1 MPGHR
6 RWFGR
11 FVRREPTHEGI
22 DMSIRRRAT
31 PLLGLVLAMGMAG
44 CDGLLDVDNP
54 NSLVQ
59 EDLESPAAAGALANG
74 ALATMTRGWGYMMLL
89 HGAASDELQFT
100 GSRNAWIQLQ
110 EGDLRDAANEFT
122 VEAFPFINEGRWMA
136 DEAVRQLSAFDEAG
150 QLGNRS
156 LLARSHLYSGM
167 IYTQIADLWED
178 WVISDRRQEAPPVGP
193 NNMTQMYDTAI
204 QSLTRG
210 LEIAAS
216 EGNAA
221 LAQQIRAQRA
231 RSYHARAVRQLI
243 TPAGTTPSNPLVND
257 AQAVADAQAVLAQ
270 VEPGWRFRLEFSS
283 ATVTN
288 QWGGW
293 VNERLELRPSDAYVS
308 PTDDDK
314 RVAAVTLQDP
324 IDGVVDPFLEETILE
339 AAGARNFDPV
349 TVVSAREL
357 RLILAEA
364 ALATDDTEGF
374 ATHINA
380 IRGQDGLTP
389 WDGQVDALEL
399 LQHTRMANLY
409 KTGRRLNDHYRF
421 GTQSFLW
428 AAGVGAAARPGTLLP
443 IAQIE
448 RTANCH
454 ILGTC

>member
-1 MPGHR
+1 
-6 RWFGR
+6 
-11 FVRREPTHEGI
+11 
-22 DMSIRRRAT
+22 MSIRRRAT

-364 ALATDDTEGF
+364 ALATGDTEGF

-428 AAGVGAAARPGTLLP
+428 TAGVGAAARPGTLLP

>member
-1 MPGHR
+1 MLGQTKGL
-6 RWFGR
+6 GR
-11 FVRREPTHEGI
+11 SVKREPREGRI
-22 DMSIRRRAT
+22 NMSIRRRAT
-31 PLLGLVLAMGMAG
+31 TLLGLALAVGIAG
-44 CDGLLDVDNP
+44 CDGLLDVENP

-59 EDLESPAAAGALANG
+59 DDLESPAAAGALANG
-74 ALATMTRGWGYMMLL
+74 ALATMTRGWGYMVLL
-89 HGAASDELQFT
+89 HGSASDELQFT

-110 EGDLRDAANEFT
+110 EGGLRDASNEFT

-136 DEAVRQLSAFDEAG
+136 DEAVRQLTAFDQAG

-167 IYTQIADLWED
+167 VYTQIADLWED

-193 NNMTQMYDTAI
+193 NNMTQMYDAAI
-204 QSLTRG
+204 QSLSRG
-210 LEIAAS
+210 LEIATS

-231 RSYHARAVRQLI
+231 RTYHARAVRQLI
-243 TPAGTTPSNPLVND
+243 TPAGSTPSNPLVND

-270 VEPGWRFRLEFSS
+270 VDPSWRFRLEFSS

-288 QWGGW
+288 QWGAW

-308 PTDDDK
+308 PTADDK
-314 RVAAVTLQDP
+314 RVASVTLADP

-339 AAGARNFDPV
+339 AAGARQFGPV

-364 ALATDDTEGF
+364 ALATGDTGGF

-380 IRGQDGLTP
+380 IRSQDGLTA

-399 LQHTRMANLY
+399 LKHTRMANLFN
-409 KTGRRLNDHYRF
+409 TGRRLNDHYRF

-428 AAGVGAAARPGTLLP
+428 AAGQDAASRPGTLLP

-448 RTANCH
+448 RTANCF

>member
-1 MPGHR
+1 MPGLMKC
-6 RWFGR
+6 FGLSGKE
-11 FVRREPTHEGI
+11 EPTRGGL
-22 DMSIRRRAT
+22 DVSIRRKTT
-31 PLLGLVLAMGMAG
+31 PLLGLVLALGVAG
-44 CDGLLDVDNP
+44 CDGLLDVENP

-74 ALATMTRGWGYMMLL
+74 ALATMSRAWGYMVLI
-89 HGAASDELQFT
+89 HGSASDELEFV

-110 EGDLRDAANEFT
+110 EGGLRDAANEFT
-122 VEAFPFINEGRWMA
+122 VEAFPFINEGRWMS
-136 DEAVRQLSAFDEAG
+136 DEAVRQLTIFDQAG

-178 WVISDRRQEAPPVGP
+178 WVISDRRAEAPPIGP
-193 NNMTQMYDTAI
+193 GNMTQMYDTAI
-204 QSLTRG
+204 QNLTRA
-210 LEIAAS
+210 LEIANS

-231 RSYHARAVRQLI
+231 RTYHARAVRQLI
-243 TPAGTTPSNPLVND
+243 TPAGSTPSNPLVND

-270 VEPGWRFRLEFSS
+270 VEPSWSFRLEFSS
-283 ATVTN
+283 ATVSN
-288 QWGGW
+288 LWGAW
-293 VNERLELRPSDAYVS
+293 VNERLELRPSILYVEPDA
-308 PTDDDK
+308 TDK
-314 RVAAVTLQDP
+314 QVEAVTLEDP
-324 IDGVVDPFLEETILE
+324 IDGVVDPFLEATLLE
-339 AAGARNFDPV
+339 ATGSRQFGPV

-364 ALATDDTEGF
+364 ALATGDTQGF

-380 IRGQDGLTP
+380 IRSQDGLTA
-389 WDGQVDALEL
+389 WDGQIGAQDL

-409 KTGRRLNDHYRF
+409 NTGRRLNDHYRF
-421 GTQSFLW
+421 GTQSPFW
-428 AAGVGAAARPGTLLP
+428 GSSQDAATRPGTLLP

-448 RTANCH
+448 RTANCF

>member
-1 MPGHR
+1 
-6 RWFGR
+6 
-11 FVRREPTHEGI
+11 
-22 DMSIRRRAT
+22 MSIRRRAT